1 MIKHEK
7 ITKVFILL
15 CFFLKGFLM
24 PNGDLVLYLGF
35 KYFDRS
41 RLSSTRA
48 KAESCSDG
56 LRYPKP
62 KTGFWKYA
70 E

>member
-1 MIKHEK
+1 
-7 ITKVFILL
+7 
-15 CFFLKGFLM
+15 M

-41 RLSSTRA
+41 RLSSTRT
-48 KAESCSDG
+48 KVESRSDG

-62 KTGFWKYA
+62 KTGFWKYTV
-70 E
+70 